1 MLAVMTTAV
10 GSGKIFIIVVFSALF
25 TICVVRIAVVVVV
38 VVCIIVVIDVGFGF
52 VA

>member
-25 TICVVRIAVVVVV
+25 TICVVRIAVVI
-38 VVCIIVVIDVGFGF
+38 VCIIVVIDVGFGF